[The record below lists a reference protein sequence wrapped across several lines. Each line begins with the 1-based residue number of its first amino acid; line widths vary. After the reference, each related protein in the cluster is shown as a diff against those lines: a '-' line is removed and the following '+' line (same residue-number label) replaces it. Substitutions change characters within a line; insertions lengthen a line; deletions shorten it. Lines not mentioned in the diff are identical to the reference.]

1 MLLFLRLRVVITVA
15 AIAFVCS
22 NSVTVAQLVVAHR
35 GASADGPENTLAAF
49 RLAWDHGADAVEGDF
64 YLTKDQQIVALHD
77 KSTKRTSGVD
87 WDVREQSL
95 VRLQTLDVGKWKG
108 VRFSG
113 ERIPTLKQ
121 VSEVISTEGR
131 LVLEIKDSP
140 RIVPFL
146 AKAIENTPALTAL
159 VPDRLII
166 IAFDDKVVSACK
178 KLIPEVKA
186 LWLTGFNTDEST
198 GEITPSI
205 GSILGT
211 LARARADGLDCNAA
225 AHINEQFARQLRNA
239 GYEFHVWTVNDPAVA
254 VRFQRLGV
262 DSITTDRPA
271 VIRKALTQASVAVP

>member
-1 MLLFLRLRVVITVA
+1 MLLFLRLRLIITGL
-15 AIAFVCS
+15 AIAIVCA
-22 NSVTVAQLVVAHR
+22 NSATVAQLVVAHR
-35 GASADGPENTLAAF
+35 GSSANAPENTLAAF

-64 YLTKDQQIVALHD
+64 YLSGDQQIVALHD

-95 VRLQTLDVGKWKG
+95 ASLQTLDVGKWKG
-108 VRFSG
+108 DRFSG
-113 ERIPTLKQ
+113 QRIPTLKQ
-121 VSEVISTEGR
+121 VGEVISAEGR

-146 AKAIENTPALTAL
+146 AEAIENTPALAAL

-166 IAFDDKVVSACK
+166 IAFSDEVVSACK
-178 KLIPEVKA
+178 KLMPEVKA
-186 LWLTGFNTDEST
+186 LWLTGFNTNELT

-205 GSILGT
+205 GSILAT
-211 LARARADGLDCNAA
+211 LTRVQADGLDCSAA
-225 AHINEQFARQLRNA
+225 AHIDEQFAQQLRNA
-239 GYEFHVWTVNDPAVA
+239 GYEFHVWTVNDPTVA

-271 VIRKALTQASVAVP
+271 VIRKALTQASLAVP